1 MTDNIKPKWPFHQGP
16 PDTLEAYLQRTSA
29 FGMLGIARDGQ
40 NPTRN
45 KVRKALIEQAKA
57 KGKNP

>member
-1 MTDNIKPKWPFHQGP
+1 MTDNIKPKWPFHQGSQ
-16 PDTLEAYLQRTSA
+16 DTLEAYLQRTSV

-40 NPTRN
+40 NLTRN
-45 KVRKALIEQAKA
+45 KVRKALAEQAKA